1 MDDGK
6 RENAVSL
13 LPIIPE
19 DSDTGRTYTCRVLNP
34 AAPAGRQTSVTINVQ
49 RECPTYRLP
58 VNIQALRS
66 FFFYITV
73 TFESYFLPDPPAVT
87 LSVQPQTVTEG
98 AKVLFI
104 CSASANPEITGYRY
118 ARSVKFLFLEW
129 DPVTGSGHQ
138 VSEKSQERSRTR

>member
-1 MDDGK
+1 MHSTPQTLMEDGK
-6 RENAVSL
+6 RETAISM
-13 LPIIPE
+13 LPIVPE

-49 RECPTYRLP
+49 REWPGVGFPVKTAFELYMHYLP
-58 VNIQALRS
+58 
-66 FFFYITV
+66 ITI
-73 TFESYFLPDPPAVT
+73 FLLTDPPSVT

-118 ARSVKFLFLEW
+118 PYSSIIR
-129 DPVTGSGHQ
+129 
-138 VSEKSQERSRTR
+138 